1 MTNLTGN
8 LAGTRQ
14 GSAEVVHTFP
24 VNFDTTGISS
34 GVLCGVIKASASN
47 PVIVEVSAHVV
58 TAFNA
63 VTTNVLTVGTTTTAT
78 EWLVAADVAELTTG
92 FYPAALSARNWTF
105 TGVAAA
111 GAITL
116 TGAVKGDRVLSV
128 AGMTTPGNAAAS
140 FESTISVVN
149 QIQQSSAS
157 DLHLETYVAQLVS
170 AGTANKFRLTSDT
183 NVYIK
188 YTQSGTAAT
197 TGSARIIIR
206 EFAENILPI
215 A

>member
-24 VNFDTTGISS
+24 VNFDTTGVSS
-34 GVLCGVIKASASN
+34 GVLCGVIKASTSN
-47 PVIVEVSAHVV
+47 PVIVDVSLQVV

-63 VTTNVLTVGTTTTAT
+63 VTTNVLTAGTTTTAT
-78 EWLVAADVAELTTG
+78 EWLSATSDNELVTG
-92 FYPAALSARNWTF
+92 FYPAPASSKNYTF

-111 GAITL
+111 GPITL
-116 TGAVKGDRVLSV
+116 TGAVKGDVVQSV
-128 AGMTTPGNAAAS
+128 AGLSTPGNAAAS
-140 FESTISVVN
+140 FETTISVVN

-157 DLHLETYVAQLVS
+157 DLSLVTYIAQLSS
-170 AGTANKFRLTSDT
+170 AGTANRFRLTTDT
-183 NVYIK
+183 NIYVK

-197 TGSARIIIR
+197 TGAARLIIR